1 VHAYEAMKIR
11 ILNAGHQVLAN
22 AGELLSVPTIADCMA
37 HPAIGAMFHA
47 KVQTDEILPYVAAVP
62 GTSPA
67 AYLDLIAHRFANP
80 AIHDTPRRVAF
91 DGGSRHPGFVL
102 PILRDALA
110 AGGSV
115 RGLAL
120 VEALWA
126 RMCAGSREDGTAI
139 EPNDPQ
145 WERLTAAAAAA
156 RERPR
161 AWLEQPSIYGDLY
174 GNAVFGDAFDR
185 WLAMIWQEGTA
196 AALAAYARRAL
207 PYARSPGRPCRGAR
221 RIALCIPGAP
231 LRRGVATDRR
241 RQNFPARLRSPGRS
255 RARAREGARRA
266 AGAAPCRQPQPWP
279 RMPWC
284 PANRALHPWRAVA
297 PLRRNRPAPPE
308 FPRAA
313 SPARTLPG
321 ARPGGRP
328 PRGGRCPMLSATA
341 PGQSASPGAASR
353 SRRGR
358 GGGAGGGPAAMS
370 HAHCSLV

>member
-1 VHAYEAMKIR
+1 M
-11 ILNAGHQVLAN
+11 
-22 AGELLSVPTIADCMA
+22 
-37 HPAIGAMFHA
+37 
-47 KVQTDEILPYVAAVP
+47 
-62 GTSPA
+62 
-67 AYLDLIAHRFANP
+67 
-80 AIHDTPRRVAF
+80 AF

-196 AALAAYARRAL
+196 AALAAYAE
-207 PYARSPGRPCRGAR
+207 GR
-221 RIALCIPGAP
+221 
-231 LRRGVATDRR
+231 
-241 RQNFPARLRSPGRS
+241 
-255 RARAREGARRA
+255 
-266 AGAAPCRQPQPWP
+266 
-279 RMPWC
+279 
-284 PANRALHPWRAVA
+284 
-297 PLRRNRPAPPE
+297 
-308 FPRAA
+308 
-313 SPARTLPG
+313 
-321 ARPGGRP
+321 
-328 PRGGRCPMLSATA
+328 
-341 PGQSASPGAASR
+341 
-353 SRRGR
+353 
-358 GGGAGGGPAAMS
+358 
-370 HAHCSLV
+370 